1 MAGIVAQNY
10 GEALFELAQESGRED
25 RFKKELCELEEL
37 LASNVDLNLF

>member
-25 RFKKELCELEEL
+25 RLRKSCVSWRNCLRQMLI
-37 LASNVDLNLF
+37 